1 MTLWLVFTLMTA
13 GAASAVL
20 LPLRHVSAATG
31 GSEKSI
37 YRDQLAEVARDVKS
51 GALDRFDAETTRVEI
66 ARRLLAA
73 ADDERDPPIN
83 VSLKSRRSVGLVTVV
98 TLPLLSA
105 AFYLPLGSPELPDL
119 PLAART
125 GVPSAGQSL
134 DSLVAQMEAHLEK
147 NPVDGKGWTLLAP
160 VLTRLGRYND
170 AVRAY
175 RNSISY
181 SGDSAQRRADLGE
194 ALIGGAGGV
203 VTAEG
208 KAEFE
213 QASALNPSE
222 AKAQYFL
229 GLAAEQDGRMADAA
243 AIWLAILANEKL
255 EPSRRAWVRAAL
267 ARAGG
272 PTALAL
278 LDREK
283 APRKEIGQAER
294 GIVIHNMVE
303 RLATRLNQDGGDVDG
318 WLRLIRAYVVLG
330 EREKA
335 RSALSSARQA
345 VANDRERVGRLSA
358 GLTELGVDD

>member
-1 MTLWLVFTLMTA
+1 V
-13 GAASAVL
+13 
-20 LPLRHVSAATG
+20 
-31 GSEKSI
+31 
-37 YRDQLAEVARDVKS
+37 
-51 GALDRFDAETTRVEI
+51 
-66 ARRLLAA
+66 
-73 ADDERDPPIN
+73 
-83 VSLKSRRSVGLVTVV
+83 
-98 TLPLLSA
+98 
-105 AFYLPLGSPELPDL
+105 
-119 PLAART
+119 
-125 GVPSAGQSL
+125 
-134 DSLVAQMEAHLEK
+134 EAHLEK

-160 VLTRLGRYND
+160 VLTRLGRYDD

-181 SGDSAQRRADLGE
+181 TGDSAERRADLGE

-203 VTAEG
+203 VTAEA

-213 QASALNPSE
+213 QALALNPSE

-229 GLAAEQDGRMADAA
+229 GVAAEQDGRMADAA

-255 EPSRRAWVRAAL
+255 DPSRRALVRTAL

-278 LDREK
+278 FDREK
-283 APRKEIGQAER
+283 ASRKEIGQAER

-303 RLATRLNQDGGDVDG
+303 RLATRLKQDGGDVDG